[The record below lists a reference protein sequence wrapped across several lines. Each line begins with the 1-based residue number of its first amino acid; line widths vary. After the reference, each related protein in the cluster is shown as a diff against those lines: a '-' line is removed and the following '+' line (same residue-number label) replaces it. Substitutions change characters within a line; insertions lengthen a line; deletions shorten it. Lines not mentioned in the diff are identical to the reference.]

1 MTTPLRKIQTLLKH
15 DMAILLGGSTF
26 IFGIRLVGAAVTFV
40 TQLMLVHWMGAT
52 ELGKYVFAFSIASL
66 AAFASTLGLPVAAM
80 RFVPQA
86 LAKGQNALAA
96 GFFIR
101 TAEIVLVTSLLFA
114 AVVLV
119 GSLALSWNSPLDDRL
134 TLFIGALLIPFVA
147 ALAAQNDLGRSIFL
161 VTATF
166 LPNMLLRHV
175 FLFAGVVGLYMMGV
189 QLTAAWVIGVLFVV
203 VAGLAIGQ
211 FLYLTLKA
219 REVIGPVKPQYE
231 TKRWVSVAL
240 PLVVVFGFTGF
251 FLEINMALAGSFL
264 PSADLAVY
272 NLSFQIANLI
282 AFFLVAVG
290 YQFAP
295 HASRLFG
302 EGKME
307 ALQALVSRTAKLRF
321 VFAIGMFG
329 VLALCGH
336 FVLGIFGPEFSS
348 GGYVAL
354 LILAATQVVAGLA
367 GPVAVLQGIM
377 GMERPAIVI
386 SALAVVVDL
395 ILTPILATKYGIDG
409 AAIAVL
415 VTMSLWNFLLAASI
429 IRYSTI
435 APTVLGTAFLGK
447 RRDEPVSA
455 PVIEIAEPDVVF
467 EKAG

>member
-1 MTTPLRKIQTLLKH
+1 MPTPLRKIQALFKH
-15 DMAILLGGSTF
+15 EMAILLGGSTF
-26 IFGIRLVGAAVTFV
+26 IFGIRLLGAAVTFV
-40 TQLMLVHWMGAT
+40 TQLLLVHWMGAT
-52 ELGKYVFAFSIASL
+52 ELGKYVFAFSIASI

-86 LAKGQNALAA
+86 LAKGQNGLAA
-96 GFFIR
+96 GFFVR
-101 TAEIVLVTSLLFA
+101 TAEIVLLTSLLFA
-114 AVVLV
+114 ALVLA
-119 GSLALSWNSPLDDRL
+119 GALTLYWNSPLDDRM

-147 ALAAQNDLGRSIFL
+147 ALAAQNDLGRAIFL

-166 LPNMLLRHV
+166 LPNMLLRHL
-175 FLFAGVVGLYMMGV
+175 FMFAGVVGLFMMGV
-189 QLTAAWVIGVLFVV
+189 KLTAAWVIGVLFVV
-203 VAGLAIGQ
+203 VAGLAVGQ
-211 FLYLTLKA
+211 FVYLMRKA
-219 REVIGPVKPQYE
+219 RAVIGPVKPQFE
-231 TKRWVSVAL
+231 TRRWVAVAL

-321 VFAIGMFG
+321 VFALGMFG
-329 VLALCGH
+329 ALAVGGR
-336 FVLGIFGPEFSS
+336 FVLGIFGPEFAD
-348 GGYVAL
+348 GGYAAL
-354 LILAATQVVAGLA
+354 LILAGTQVVAGLA
-367 GPVAVLQGIM
+367 GPVAVLQGII

-395 ILTPILATKYGIDG
+395 ILTPILATNYGIVG
-409 AAIAVL
+409 AAVAVL
-415 VTMSLWNFLLAASI
+415 VTMTLWNFLLAGSI
-429 IRYSTI
+429 IRHSII
-435 APTVLGTAFLGK
+435 APTVLGLAFFG
-447 RRDEPVSA
+447 RRAVPTISEPGDDFA
-455 PVIEIAEPDVVF
+455 DPAVVLD
-467 EKAG
+467 KAG